1 MHDGMPYGR
10 IQGQGQGHEPLKVWI
25 SFHFQNLSP
34 PPFTMAAGKW
44 PLILKLEHNI

>member
-1 MHDGMPYGR
+1 MYDGMPYGR

-25 SFHFQNLSP
+25 PSIFKTYLLRH
-34 PPFTMAAGKW
+34 MGAGKW

>member
-1 MHDGMPYGR
+1 MHDGMPYDR
-10 IQGQGQGHEPLKVWI
+10 IQGQGHEPLTLN

-34 PPFTMAAGKW
+34 RPFTMAAGKW